1 MTKGCF
7 VGELYGCIEAGG
19 TKFVVGVARSKDE
32 ILVTQRVPTT
42 TPTETL
48 AAVRAFFDQAS
59 QDFGG
64 FAAFGIGSFGPV
76 GLDRS
81 SATWGQILD
90 TPKLGWSGTDIG
102 GAIARAY
109 GRPVGFDTDVNA
121 AALAEVEWGAAI
133 GTKVA
138 TYVTVGTGIGGGVV
152 IDGRPVHGHRHPEMG
167 HALPQRH
174 PADAT
179 FPGHCPFHG
188 ACYEGLASGPAILA
202 HWGKT
207 LSDLPPEHEAHE
219 ITAFY
224 LAQLVV
230 TQQAMLSPQRIVL
243 GGGVMDTPGLLARV
257 RELAAT
263 LANGYFSITKDGY
276 ETLVQPP
283 RLGNRAGLLGALL
296 LAQRAHAA

>member
-1 MTKGCF
+1 
-7 VGELYGCIEAGG
+7 VSDLYGCIEAGG
-19 TKFVVGVARSKDE
+19 TKFVVGVARSETE
-32 ILVTQRVPTT
+32 ILATERVPTT
-42 TPTETL
+42 TPAETM
-48 AAVRAFFDQAS
+48 AAVRAFFDRAGR
-59 QDFGG
+59 DFGD

-76 GLDRS
+76 GLDRN
-81 SATWGQILD
+81 SANWGHILD
-90 TPKLGWSGTDIG
+90 TPKPGWSGTDIG
-102 GAIARAY
+102 GEIARAY

-133 GTKVA
+133 GASIA

-152 IDGRPVHGHRHPEMG
+152 IDGRPLHGHRHPEMG

-174 PADAT
+174 PNDTAFA
-179 FPGHCPFHG
+179 GHCPFHG

-230 TQQAMLSPQRIVL
+230 TQQAMLSPERIVL

-257 RELAAT
+257 RARAAT
-263 LANGYFSITKDGY
+263 LANGYFSIADDGY

-283 RLGNRAGLLGALL
+283 SLGNRAGLLGALL
-296 LAQRAHAA
+296 LAQQAHAAHRR